1 MRRFDHEIVDAT
13 LERVEKVG
21 NAYLSNSGVLQ
32 RLAGACNHV
41 KTCHDHSSRPG
52 PVRSRFHGAAVQRDW
67 PRKIATCTMI
77 NIRSCM
83 GFVAAL
89 YLLDCIEICSGEFP
103 NSLWE
108 DGPGDQASSNG
119 LSSIFSKLGKGVKV
133 MDGKTVL
140 ILGLGVVI
148 LLFLGFC
155 ALPT

>member
-1 MRRFDHEIVDAT
+1 
-13 LERVEKVG
+13 
-21 NAYLSNSGVLQ
+21 
-32 RLAGACNHV
+32 
-41 KTCHDHSSRPG
+41 
-52 PVRSRFHGAAVQRDW
+52 
-67 PRKIATCTMI
+67 MI

-89 YLLDCIEICSGEFP
+89 YLRDCFEIRSGEFP